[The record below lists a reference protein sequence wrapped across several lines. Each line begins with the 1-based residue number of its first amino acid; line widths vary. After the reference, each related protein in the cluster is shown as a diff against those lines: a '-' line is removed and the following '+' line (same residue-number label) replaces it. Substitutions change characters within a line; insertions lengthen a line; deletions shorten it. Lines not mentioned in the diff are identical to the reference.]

1 MNHHCVFSFG
11 VIMSEEKKDRF
22 KSVDNALG
30 RVREEFDDAIEGSRQ
45 AGGKAAKEV
54 REAIDELEERI
65 SNLRKKD

>member
-1 MNHHCVFSFG
+1 
-11 VIMSEEKKDRF
+11 MSEEKKDRF